1 MKLNVTNTGSIQLI
15 RRYSAGEITLGEQ
28 TLKGSFW
35 LNAQTLRQNF
45 RVMRPQD
52 ILENDLE
59 DIFAT
64 NPEVVI
70 IGWVGGQ
77 TFLSATQRGWF
88 TERNIGVEVM
98 ELGAACR
105 TYNVLMQDG
114 REVLGLLFP

>member
-15 RRYSAGEITLGEQ
+15 RRYSAGEITLGEK
-28 TLKGSFW
+28 TLQGSFW

-45 RVMRPQD
+45 RVTRPQD

-59 DIFAT
+59 DIFAA